1 MLPRRR
7 RLIANHPALEV
18 VVSGYDF
25 PEGPAFDAQ
34 GRLHFVNWLSGAI
47 VRVDPEGRAAEVANT
62 GGVPAGLAFHRDGT
76 LYIADEGDARPGVLR
91 LPPDGRLHPWQQAYL
106 GRPLN
111 GANDLVFDARGG
123 LYFTDSGG
131 PRASARWAP
140 STAPRRTARCG
151 RSTAPWPTP
160 TGSPS
165 ARTGAPST
173 WPRRRRGACCAT
185 PCSPDGSL
193 GRRETWPPW
202 RGPRGRT
209 GWRWTRRGASTS
221 PSGAGGGW
229 PSWRRTAGRSREIAT
244 PGRNPTNVAFG
255 GPRRETLYIT
265 EAETGAV
272 YRTPLGVRGLAL
284 FGDG

>member
-1 MLPRRR
+1 M
-7 RLIANHPALEV
+7 ANPPALEV
-18 VVSGYDF
+18 VVSGYNS

-76 LYIADEGDARPGVLR
+76 LYIADEGAGQPGLLR
-91 LPPDGRLHPWQQAYL
+91 LDPFGRLRPWQQAHL

-131 PRASARWAP
+131 SSRQRPV
-140 STAPRRTARCG
+140 
-151 RSTAPWPTP
+151 
-160 TGSPS
+160 
-165 ARTGAPST
+165 GAVY
-173 WPRRRRGACCAT
+173 RAT
-185 PCSPDGSL
+185 PDGALRQVDSALAYPNGIALSPDGGTLYVAETETGRLLRYPVRPDGSL
-193 GRRETWPPW
+193 GRREALATLEGPP
-202 RGPRGRT
+202 GPDGMALDEAGRVYVAL
-209 GWRWTRRGASTS
+209 W
-221 PSGAGGGW
+221 GGG
-229 PSWRRTAGRSREIAT
+229 RVVVLEADGRQVAEIAT

-255 GPRRETLYIT
+255 GPQRETLYLT

>member
-1 MLPRRR
+1 VVTP
-7 RLIANHPALEV
+7 PALEV
-18 VVSGYDF
+18 VVSGYDS

-47 VRVDPEGRAAEVANT
+47 VRVDLEGRAAEMANT

-76 LYIADEGDARPGVLR
+76 LYIADEGAGQPGILR
-91 LPPDGRLHPWQQAYL
+91 LDPFGGVCPWQQAYL

-131 PRASARWAP
+131 SSRQRPVGAVYRAPPDGALQQVDGALAYPNGIALSPDGGTLYVAE
-140 STAPRRTARCG
+140 TETG
-151 RSTAPWPTP
+151 RLLRYPV
-160 TGSPS
+160 
-165 ARTGAPST
+165 R
-173 WPRRRRGACCAT
+173 
-185 PCSPDGSL
+185 PDGSL
-193 GRRETWPPW
+193 GRREILTTLEGPP
-202 RGPRGRT
+202 GPDGMALDEAGRVYVAL
-209 GWRWTRRGASTS
+209 W
-221 PSGAGGGW
+221 GGG
-229 PSWRRTAGRSREIAT
+229 RVVVLEADGRQVAEIAT

-255 GPRRETLYIT
+255 GPQQETLYLT

-272 YRTPLGVRGLAL
+272 YRTALGVRGLAL

>member
-1 MLPRRR
+1 V
-7 RLIANHPALEV
+7 ANPPALEV
-18 VVSGYDF
+18 VVSGYDS

-76 LYIADEGDARPGVLR
+76 LYIADEGAGQPGILR
-91 LPPDGRLHPWQQAYL
+91 LDPAGRLRPWQQAHL

-131 PRASARWAP
+131 SSRQRPV
-140 STAPRRTARCG
+140 
-151 RSTAPWPTP
+151 
-160 TGSPS
+160 
-165 ARTGAPST
+165 GALQQVD
-173 WPRRRRGACCAT
+173 GALAY
-185 PCSPDGSL
+185 PNGIALSPDGGTLYVAETETGRLLRYPVRPGGSL
-193 GRRETWPPW
+193 GRREALATLEGPP
-202 RGPRGRT
+202 GPDGMALDEAGRVYVAL
-209 GWRWTRRGASTS
+209 W
-221 PSGAGGGW
+221 GGG
-229 PSWRRTAGRSREIAT
+229 RVVVLEADGRQVAEIAT

-255 GPRRETLYIT
+255 GPQRETLYLT

-272 YRTPLGVRGLAL
+272 YRTSLGVRGLAL

>member
-1 MLPRRR
+1 M
-7 RLIANHPALEV
+7 ANPPALEV
-18 VVSGYDF
+18 VVSGYDS

-47 VRVDPEGRAAEVANT
+47 VRVDLEGRAAEVANT

-76 LYIADEGDARPGVLR
+76 LYIADEGAGQPGVLR
-91 LPPDGRLHPWQQAYL
+91 LDPAGRLRPWQQAYL

-123 LYFTDSGG
+123 LYFTNSGG
-131 PRASARWAP
+131 SSRQRPVGAVYRA
-140 STAPRRTARCG
+140 
-151 RSTAPWPTP
+151 TP
-160 TGSPS
+160 DGALRQVDGALAYPNGIALSPD
-165 ARTGAPST
+165 REAPST

-185 PCSPDGSL
+185 PCAPTGRSGGRRPCRHSGGATGTGRDGAGRGGARLRRPL
-193 GRRETWPPW
+193 GR
-202 RGPRGRT
+202 
-209 GWRWTRRGASTS
+209 
-221 PSGAGGGW
+221 GAGGCPGGGR
-229 PSWRRTAGRSREIAT
+229 PAGGRDRHPGSQPDQRRLRR
-244 PGRNPTNVAFG
+244 PQ
-255 GPRRETLYIT
+255 RETLYLT